1 MSEIQIRLIVKDKI
15 KEALN
20 FIWHN
25 PEQFLNLY
33 SKYPDLFLGC
43 YLDDILVGTCYG
55 CPFSEEIPKEKD
67 KIILKH
73 ISVLPEHRRKGY
85 ATKLI
90 QLFEE
95 QAKKR
100 KFYNIT
106 LSSADEISDSFYLKN
121 KYFPTKYMIRGEKEK
136 MPENYKKLYNL
147 SDERI
152 VGNMLFLYVNCDRC
166 VPSLKEKF
174 RNLFHV
180 DDVKF
185 IFEKKI

>member
-1 MSEIQIRLIVKDKI
+1 MKEVQIKLITKDKI
-15 KEALN
+15 KETQD
-20 FIWHN
+20 FIKHN

-33 SKYPDLFLGC
+33 SKYPDLFLGF
-43 YLDDILVGTCYG
+43 YLDDILVGACYG

-95 QAKKR
+95 QTKKR
-100 KFYNIT
+100 KFFNIT
-106 LSSADEISDSFYLKN
+106 LGSADERSDSFYLKN

-136 MPENYKKLYNL
+136 IPKDYKNLYKLSNK
-147 SDERI
+147 RI
-152 VGNMLFLYVNCDRC
+152 VGDMLFLYVNCDKC

-174 RNLFHV
+174 RNIFKV